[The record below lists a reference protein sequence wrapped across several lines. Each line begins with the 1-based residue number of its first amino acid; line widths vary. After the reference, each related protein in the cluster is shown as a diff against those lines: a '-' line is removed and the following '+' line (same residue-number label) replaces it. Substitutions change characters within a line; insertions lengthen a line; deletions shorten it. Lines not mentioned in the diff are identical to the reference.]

1 MTIKSA
7 GPRVQAGDP
16 MPSVGLRAS
25 DGYLLNLRS
34 FVGKQPAVFVFFGA
48 PTLSGQ
54 AREAGDALVEALKRA
69 QSRLTQA
76 GVALVGVTCDN
87 EEQQKQYIEKQE
99 LPFLLFCDERRSA
112 VDLLGVPTT
121 VKGENYNAVPT
132 AFAVAVDGTV
142 VDVVEN
148 AAPKGLIARLM
159 ESIEEGHPTPPQS

>member
-1 MTIKSA
+1 MTTRSTVQ
-7 GPRVQAGDP
+7 RVQAGDP
-16 MPSVGLRAS
+16 IPSVGLRAS

-54 AREAGDALVEALKRA
+54 ARETGDELVQALKRA
-69 QSRLTQA
+69 HPRLTDA
-76 GVALVGVTCDN
+76 GIALVGITCDN
-87 EEQQKQYIEKQE
+87 EEQQKQYMEQQE
-99 LPFLLFCDERRSA
+99 LPFLLFSDERRSA

-142 VDVVEN
+142 VDVVDN
-148 AAPKGLIARLM
+148 AGPKGLIARLM
-159 ESIEEGHPTPPQS
+159 ESIEEGHSAAS

>member
-34 FVGKQPAVFVFFGA
+34 FVGKQAAVFVFFGA

-69 QSRLTQA
+69 HPRLTKA
-76 GVALVGVTCDN
+76 GIALVGITCDN
-87 EEQQKQYIEKQE
+87 EEQQKQYLEE
-99 LPFLLFCDERRSA
+99 HALPFLLFCDERRSA

-132 AFAVAVDGTV
+132 AFAVAVDGTI
-142 VDVVEN
+142 VDVVDN
-148 AAPKGLIARLM
+148 AGPKGLIARLM
-159 ESIEEGHPTPPQS
+159 ESIEEGHLAPTHS